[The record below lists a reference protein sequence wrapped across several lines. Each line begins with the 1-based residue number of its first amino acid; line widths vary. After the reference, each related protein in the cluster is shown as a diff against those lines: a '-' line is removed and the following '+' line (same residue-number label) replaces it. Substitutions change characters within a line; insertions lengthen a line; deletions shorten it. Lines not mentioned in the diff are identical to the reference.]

1 MKKECIFTES
11 SDRTHVLI
19 TEMRTKAGDWLQIN
33 KSYSQAGFDQ
43 KDYILEYGM
52 QGFRQ
57 TIKGVKLE
65 NTDIRILNGMRKQV
79 YSSAAHEIGKIFGS
93 WTFLGDGEASTPCI
107 DTPLHASS
115 YTSKIAS
122 IRYQDSIEP
131 DTIIMN
137 INEQEGWNELVKIL
151 QNISFKN
158 GGFKTTS
165 KKKQTIEDDY
175 LFWFKVECYS
185 GLVFS
190 VALYN

>member
-11 SDRTHVLI
+11 SDRTHVLV
-19 TEMRTKAGDWLQIN
+19 TEMKTKAGNWLQIN
-33 KSYSQAGFDQ
+33 KSYSQAGYDQ
-43 KDYILEYGM
+43 KDYILEYAI
-52 QGFRQ
+52 QSFRQ
-57 TIKGVKLE
+57 ITKGIKLE
-65 NTDIRILNGMRKQV
+65 NSNIRILNGMRKQV
-79 YSSAAHEIGKIFGS
+79 YSSAAYEIGEIFGS
-93 WTFLGDGEASTPCI
+93 WTLSGNGGPTTPCI
-107 DTPLHASS
+107 DTPLYTSS

-122 IRYQDSIEP
+122 IRYKDSSEP

-137 INEQEGWNELVKIL
+137 INEQEGWDKLVKIL
-151 QNISFKN
+151 QDISFKN

-165 KKKQTIEDDY
+165 KKKQTDEDDY

>member
-43 KDYILEYGM
+43 KDYILEYSM

-57 TIKGVKLE
+57 ITKGVKLE
-65 NTDIRILNGMRKQV
+65 NIDIRILNGMRKQV
-79 YSSAAHEIGKIFGS
+79 YSSAAYKIGEIFGS
-93 WTFLGDGEASTPCI
+93 WTYLGTGWGSTPCI
-107 DTPLHASS
+107 DTPLQTSS

-137 INEQEGWNELVKIL
+137 INEQEGWNELVKTL